1 MNIKFFP
8 ILFQIKY
15 SSTAMFNFLRSHSE
29 HVPRICQEILNIF
42 QQYQLN
48 DRVTYP
54 LMNFLDTL
62 LSSGTVNDVL
72 VDMDS
77 NFAEE
82 LFRLVRL
89 EIKGQ
94 KKLYKLVASVNVLCH
109 LIQIPALCPRV
120 LSILALYLGYTYV
133 HVRKSTAAKLY
144 ETILIHGDC
153 SGIPEENIDKVNF
166 DCVYRFSDSI

>member
-1 MNIKFFP
+1 
-8 ILFQIKY
+8 
-15 SSTAMFNFLRSHSE
+15 MFNYLRSHSE
-29 HVPRICQEILNIF
+29 HVPRICREILNIF

-72 VDMDS
+72 TDMDS
-77 NFAEE
+77 NFAED
-82 LFRLVRL
+82 LFRLVKL

-120 LSILALYLGYTYV
+120 LSILALYLGYSYV

-153 SGIPEENIDKVNF
+153 SGIPEENIDKVINQL
-166 DCVYRFSDSI
+166 RRQISSK